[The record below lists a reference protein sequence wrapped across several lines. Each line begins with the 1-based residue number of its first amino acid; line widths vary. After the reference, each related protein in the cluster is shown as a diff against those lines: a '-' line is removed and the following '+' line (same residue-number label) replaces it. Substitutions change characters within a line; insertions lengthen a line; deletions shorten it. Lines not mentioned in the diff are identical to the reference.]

1 MRDSDSSPEEM
12 ELAERNRVLGLALGI
27 VAGVLALA
35 SLALPW
41 WTLEV
46 EGLGTIS
53 LYPWGARGGWVAMG
67 SYGLGVY
74 LALLFAFVGG
84 VVSIVGGFKGNR
96 KRNMLLG
103 GIILTAGVII
113 FALSVQLWIQKTFI
127 YVDSLFYSGTY
138 DGYAYTAH
146 ASLTTGFWMALA
158 AAVLSLTA
166 YVAHPKSIEKVHAEE
181 EHEAVKEEYEIPAG
195 VLVTCPECGTKNTR
209 TESQC
214 RKCDRDLTDVKR
226 SMAMKLAGK

>member
-1 MRDSDSSPEEM
+1 MRDCDSSPEEM

-46 EGLGTIS
+46 GGLGTIS

-74 LALLFAFVGG
+74 LALLLAFVGG
-84 VVSIVGGFKGNR
+84 VVSIAGGFKGNR

-103 GIILTAGVII
+103 GIILVAGVVI

-127 YVDSLFYSGTY
+127 YVDSLFYSGIY
-138 DGYAYTAH
+138 GGGYTAN
-146 ASLTTGFWMALA
+146 ASLTTGFGMALA
-158 AAVLSLTA
+158 AAVLSLIA

-181 EHEAVKEEYEIPAG
+181 EHEAVKEEYELPAG
-195 VLVTCPECGTKNTR
+195 VLVTCPECGTKNAR